1 MQKGITEAIW
11 EIFQEKKPKK
21 MRIKVEESVGLIIDI
36 QEKLFP
42 HISEH
47 NQLSK
52 NTEILIS
59 GLNILEVPIIVTEQ
73 YIKGLGPTIAPL
85 DQLLNDNQSIE
96 KMSFSCCDEQQFMNK
111 IEEHK
116 KKVIIIAGIEA
127 HVCVLQTTIDL
138 LEKGFEVVVIE
149 DCVSSRSLH
158 NKNIAIER
166 MRQEGAIISSYES
179 ILFELTKVSG
189 TDKFKAISKL
199 VK

>member
-1 MQKGITEAIW
+1 MLKGITADIW

-21 MRIKVEESVGLIIDI
+21 MRVKVEESVGLIIDI

-47 NQLSK
+47 DQLAR
-52 NTEILIS
+52 NAEILIS
-59 GLNILEVPIIVTEQ
+59 GLKILEVPIIVTEQ
-73 YIKGLGPTIAPL
+73 YVKGLGPTISPL
-85 DQLLNDNQSIE
+85 ALLLNDNQSIE
-96 KMSFSCCDEQQFMNK
+96 KMSFSCCDEQLFINR
-111 IEEHK
+111 IEK
-116 KKVIIIAGIEA
+116 LDKKVIIIAGIEA
-127 HVCVLQTTIDL
+127 HVCVLQTVIDL
-138 LEKGFEVVVIE
+138 LEKGYTVVVIE
-149 DCVSSRSLH
+149 DCISSRSLN

>member
-1 MQKGITEAIW
+1 
-11 EIFQEKKPKK
+11 
-21 MRIKVEESVGLIIDI
+21 MRVKVEESLGLIIDI

-47 NQLSK
+47 DQLSR

-59 GLNILEVPIIVTEQ
+59 GLKILEVPIIVTEQ
-73 YIKGLGPTIAPL
+73 YVKGLGPTIAPL
-85 DQLLNDNQSIE
+85 SQLLEDQESIE
-96 KMSFSCCDEQQFMNK
+96 KMSFSCCDEELFIKEIKKQ
-111 IEEHK
+111 E

-127 HVCVLQTTIDL
+127 HVCVLQTVIDL
-138 LEKGFEVVVIE
+138 LEKGFKVVVIE
-149 DCVSSRSLH
+149 DCISSRSLN

-179 ILFELTKVSG
+179 VLFELTKVSG